1 MTQEEMQ
8 QLVEEVVHS
17 AVENVCGMMLGCPV
31 EVQPKQ
37 IIAHPLQE
45 SDGVVALVGMAGPW
59 IGTGALTA
67 KPELACKLAEAFL
80 LQSYEK
86 VNDEVLDA
94 VAEIANM
101 VFGNLKTIIEDR
113 VGPMGLSTPTTIF
126 GASFTTKIG
135 GTSSWTLIPV
145 HVCGGELLIQ
155 VCMLPNHEGR
165 VPHRLDIVGHMITR
179 VAT

>member
-8 QLVEEVVHS
+8 TLVDETVRS
-17 AVENVCGMMLGCPV
+17 SVENVCGMMLGCPADV
-31 EVQPKQ
+31 GGTRM
-37 IIAHPLQE
+37 ISHPLQE

-80 LQSYEK
+80 LQPYEK

-101 VFGNLKTIIEDR
+101 VFGNLKTMIEDK

-135 GTSSWTLIPV
+135 GSSRWSLIPV
-145 HVCGGELLIQ
+145 SVCGGELLIQ

-165 VPHRLDIVGHMITR
+165 VPNRLDIVGHMITR
-179 VAT
+179 CS